1 MDERIRERRKD
12 VRRWR
17 GRRRMAAIAAVAGV
31 MVLIALFFV
40 LRSSDVFVVRRILA
54 TPTEHVSVVDVRSA
68 TATAAGVNLLRL
80 STGDLEKR
88 LRALP
93 YVRSAHV
100 YRRFPDAVEV
110 TLVEYEPQAV
120 VEVKGGGRWLVA
132 GDGRVLAPAGND
144 RQGLVLVVA
153 GGIAPPVPGHSL
165 PKVTLDALALA
176 RLLGDSVLWP
186 TDVVVARVVL
196 DSGGDLTM
204 ALSLGGEV
212 RLGDGRQLQQKLMA
226 ANVIVK
232 QYLSD
237 KKAIAYVDVQD
248 PTRGVGLAK

>member
-1 MDERIRERRKD
+1 
-12 VRRWR
+12 
-17 GRRRMAAIAAVAGV
+17 MAAIAAVVGV

-40 LRSSDVFVVRRILA
+40 LRSSDVFVVHRILA
-54 TPTEHVSVVDVRSA
+54 TPTRHVSVVDVRLA

-93 YVRSAHV
+93 YVRRAHV
-100 YRRFPDAVEV
+100 YRRFPDALDVE
-110 TLVEYEPQAV
+110 LVEYEPQAV

-132 GDGRVLAPAGND
+132 DDGRVLAPAGGEGE
-144 RQGLVLVVA
+144 GLVLVAAVA
-153 GGIAPPVPGHSL
+153 IEPSAPGHNL
-165 PKVTLDALALA
+165 PKETLGALALA
-176 RLLGDSVLWP
+176 RLLGDTGLWP
-186 TDVVVARVVL
+186 ADVAVARVVV
-196 DSGGDLTM
+196 DDGGDLTM
-204 ALSLGGEV
+204 ALSGGGEI

-226 ANVIVK
+226 ASVIVK

-248 PTRGVGLAK
+248 PTRGVGMAK